1 MGLAWVTFNW
11 QQTEESPHT
20 PPTCA
25 SPPHAL
31 RSFSAIPPL
40 NDPQLHD
47 LRLPIPR
54 KLHQQHNLLRN
65 QPAMETYSLLTVA
78 RQFRLPMTFAI
89 LLLLQL
95 VLLVPLIMLRLI
107 LIVYSRQ
114 ISSVWGSICNLE
126 AINIRRSSSLRALT
140 LEIVKAL
147 EGTAC
152 RAITGRVANRAFRAR
167 KDMLSA
173 ARVTNG

>member
-1 MGLAWVTFNW
+1 MTFNW
-11 QQTEESPHT
+11 QTEESPHT

-54 KLHQQHNLLRN
+54 KLHQQHLMSN

-78 RQFRLPMTFAI
+78 RQFRLPMTFAL

-126 AINIRRSSSLRALT
+126 AKNIRRSSSLRALT
-140 LEIVKAL
+140 LETVKAL
-147 EGTAC
+147 EGTTC
-152 RAITGRVANRAFRAR
+152 RAIAGRVANRAFRAR

-173 ARVTNG
+173 ARVING

>member
-11 QQTEESPHT
+11 QQTEGSPHT

-54 KLHQQHNLLRN
+54 KLHQQHNLLSN

-78 RQFRLPMTFAI
+78 RQFRLPMAFAL

-95 VLLVPLIMLRLI
+95 VLLVPFIVLCGVGVVYQRRYQFTSRIANCEVYI
-107 LIVYSRQ
+107 L
-114 ISSVWGSICNLE
+114 
-126 AINIRRSSSLRALT
+126 
-140 LEIVKAL
+140 
-147 EGTAC
+147 
-152 RAITGRVANRAFRAR
+152 
-167 KDMLSA
+167 
-173 ARVTNG
+173 